1 MGKIGQKTE
10 VKKYMLDQWLKD
22 YHWMVEQIR
31 MGKTYNELI
40 KDNGYEGAK
49 VAAYGIEATL
59 PKASGGTSDPVG
71 YEATR
76 RSQFY
81 IERVLRY
88 EWKVREIQRRASNV
102 TGEREIF
109 ILNCIMD
116 GFSMRKIGQTMGLSE
131 TTIRRLK
138 ENVLEMMSEEGM
150 THMTQKTHMTNC

>member
-1 MGKIGQKTE
+1 MKQGQKTE

-31 MGKTYNELI
+31 LGKTQNELI
-40 KDNGYEGAK
+40 KDIGYEGAK

-59 PKASGGTSDPVG
+59 PKASGGTSDPVS

-76 RSQFY
+76 RSKFY
-81 IERVLRY
+81 VKRVLRY

-102 TGEREIF
+102 AGEREIF
-109 ILNCIMD
+109 VLNCIMD
-116 GFSMRKIGQTMGLSE
+116 GFSMRKIGQTMRLSE

-138 ENVLEMMSEEGM
+138 ENVLEMMLEEEM